1 MKEVLYICTECLERY
16 SEPLEQCPKDGAPL
30 RRFSLQH
37 EDPMIGSILDERW
50 IIEDKIGEGGMGAV
64 YRAQQ
69 VSVNRKV
76 AIKTM
81 HSKLADGEG
90 KNYLER
96 FLSEANLASK
106 INHPHLVSIHDFGQ
120 TPNGVLYIVME
131 YLDGLSLADVLQ
143 QTQLN
148 LHQALTIA
156 IQLCQALS
164 AAHQSKV
171 VHRDLKP
178 ENIFLLQMPDN
189 DIFIKVLD
197 FGIAKNLDT
206 QERITQTGQ
215 VFGTPEYMSPEQCR
229 GSSKIDQ
236 RSDLYALGCILYEL
250 IGGHPPFQDESMLKV
265 LFKHVSD
272 DYPPLLAKDEL
283 THGHDDLIALIDALL
298 QKKQRNRPVSANQ
311 VRKRLEKLL
320 QHPNTKHIALPAW
333 YSQDASIPSEE
344 RDTLE
349 AGVLAGGTSD
359 AEDLSTT
366 PAHQPRPFI
375 ATQDFDDPPPIVP
388 ESKPEPAKQSMV
400 VPVTLGVLLI
410 LGLVVGAFVMGKSQQ
425 STSTTPTPQETN
437 TQKTLASK
445 NAPNASENKASENNI
460 TSPIKTDNSTKDN
473 AQPSKTPPKTSETSP
488 AKKPAKRNILTRT
501 NIPEPKSNEPEAKKT
516 PLALRQKQP
525 SHSTQTNK
533 TTKPKT
539 RQSPR
544 TSKKRKLSSTDQTRV
559 MFGKRPRVEIN
570 KQSAQL
576 GRRFRPCIDA
586 ELKRGNT
593 ISANKKGQ
601 VKVVS
606 HYVIMPDGRVDG
618 YFIDPNKTSK
628 LPPKVI
634 SCIKAKAAAF
644 RFKSDYDIT
653 TKTMIKAQHSNFTI
667 SP

>member
-16 SEPLEQCPKDGAPL
+16 SEPMEQCPKDGGAL
-30 RRFSLQH
+30 RRFSLER
-37 EDPMIGSILDERW
+37 EDPMIGNILDERW

-69 VSVNRKV
+69 VSVDRKV

-81 HSKLADGEG
+81 HSKLAEGEG

-120 TPNGVLYIVME
+120 TPNGLLYIVME
-131 YLDGLSLADVLQ
+131 YLDGLSLADVLR

-148 LHQALTIA
+148 LYQALTIA

-206 QERITQTGQ
+206 QERMTQTGQ

-250 IGGHPPFQDESMLKV
+250 IGGHPPFQGESMLKV

-272 DYPPLLAKDEL
+272 DYPPLIAKDEL
-283 THGHDDLIALIDALL
+283 THGHEDLIALIDELL
-298 QKKQRNRPVSANQ
+298 QKKPKDRPTSANQ
-311 VRKRLEKLL
+311 VRKRLERLL
-320 QHPNTKHIALPAW
+320 QHPNTKHIVLPAW
-333 YSQDASIPSEE
+333 YSQGAGIPLGE

-349 AGVLAGGTSD
+349 ASVLAEDTSD
-359 AEDLSTT
+359 VEDLSTT
-366 PAHQPRPFI
+366 PGQAPRPFI
-375 ATQDFDDPPPIVP
+375 TTKDFDETPPVVP
-388 ESKPEPAKQSMV
+388 EPEPEPAKRNMA
-400 VPVTLGVLLI
+400 VPVTIGVMLMIGLI
-410 LGLVVGAFVMGKSQQ
+410 VGAFAMGKSQK
-425 STSTTPTPQETN
+425 SMPTAPTPPTTANKTNTTANTKISPKSVVENTTPT
-437 TQKTLASK
+437 KI
-445 NAPNASENKASENNI
+445 NN
-460 TSPIKTDNSTKDN
+460 
-473 AQPSKTPPKTSETSP
+473 QPPTKTPPKTPETTP
-488 AKKPAKRNILTRT
+488 TKKPAKRNTLART
-501 NIPEPKSNEPEAKKT
+501 TIPEPKSNLPEAKKT
-516 PLALRQKQP
+516 PVALLQKRP
-525 SHSTQTNK
+525 PNSTK
-533 TTKPKT
+533 TSKTKT
-539 RQSPR
+539 RKPPR
-544 TSKKRKLSSTDQTRV
+544 GASKKRKLSASDETRV
-559 MFGKRPRVEIN
+559 MFGKRPKVEIN

-586 ELKRGNT
+586 ALKRGNT
-593 ISANKKGQ
+593 ISTNKKGQ

-606 HYVIMPDGRVDG
+606 HYVILPDGRVDG

-653 TKTMIKAQHSNFTI
+653 TRTMVKAQHSNFTI
-667 SP
+667 SQ